1 MRAGYS
7 GCLVVRTDRRGHIDA
22 IFLGIGSIGT
32 QTIFLR
38 FILSSPNGGEFY
50 AALALG
56 GWIAWVGLGAFIG
69 PRLDKLNNKRL
80 WAGLAAIKLPLALLI
95 FAYPSFFTGIL
106 DPFRFLPL
114 AFLGMAPLGV
124 LYGLLFAVLINPR
137 VKASRV
143 YRNEAIGCVI
153 GGLLASAWVLGGGA
167 DFGLLMIISAL
178 ELSRCFRNS
187 IGLAAAAAGI
197 ILGIFAGPRMDI
209 LASQLRWSGF
219 EIEKISIG
227 LSGRWA
233 LLSREDQITVVHNGN
248 QVMSIPDRASSEETL
263 LWPFLYHPST
273 KDILLIGYEGIPAEK
288 YLPVGVNY
296 LNLYLDRA
304 FTNLGISSDSAFE
317 ISDPLRFSSGKRF
330 DIVSLNLHGCADLI
344 EYRKETDLFIERLKG
359 FLKDDGVLF
368 VSAPSDENYISP
380 SLGRYLTSLYNTL
393 KASFDTIAVIPGAKA
408 GFVCGNRE
416 FIRFEMNPDLNLT
429 ALGIESPY
437 FNSPMIENRLL
448 PYRVENFMKS
458 LGNDGAINEITKP
471 RAVFNFMK
479 WQGTAFGR
487 SGLFFDLYRYPW
499 VLLLPLLFAPIL
511 ISRLKSI
518 SVPAIFGVT
527 LFGFTGMALEIVS
540 LYLFSTLF
548 GSLYLHIGILI
559 AIFMAGLAFGA
570 AVIHR
575 LNPYLLVAI
584 NLIAVSA
591 LGILF
596 GVSEPFLS
604 LNVSY
609 IVLYMI
615 SFSGGF
621 ATGGGYAEFAN
632 RGSNDVSEGATL
644 YGADLYGA
652 LTAAV
657 AVPGL
662 LMISGLGAV
671 MILIGAVSLT
681 ITATLF
687 GR

>member
-7 GCLVVRTDRRGHIDA
+7 GCLVVMTDRRGLIDA

-32 QTIFLR
+32 QTVFLR

-50 AALALG
+50 TALALG

-80 WAGLAAIKLPLALLI
+80 WAGLAAVKIPLALLI

-114 AFLGMAPLGV
+114 AFLGMAPLGI

-137 VKASRV
+137 LKASRV

-153 GGLLASAWVLGGGA
+153 GGLLATVWVLGGGA

-187 IGLAAAAAGI
+187 IGLAVTAAGI
-197 ILGIFAGPRMDI
+197 IFGIFAGPRMDI

-227 LSGRWA
+227 PSGRWA

-248 QVMSIPDRASSEETL
+248 QVTSIPDRASSEETL
-263 LWPFLYHPST
+263 LWPFLYHPSA

-288 YLPVGVNY
+288 YLPVGINY
-296 LNLYLDRA
+296 LNLYPDRA
-304 FTNLGISSDSAFE
+304 FTNLGISSESAFE

-330 DIVSLNLHGCADLI
+330 GIVSLNLHGGADLF
-344 EYRKETDLFIERLKG
+344 EYRKETDLFIERLKS

-393 KASFDTIAVIPGAKA
+393 KASFDTVAVIPGAKA

-416 FIRFEMNPDLNLT
+416 LIRFEMNPDLSLA

-458 LGNDGAINEITKP
+458 LVNDGAINKIAKP
-471 RAVFNFMK
+471 RAVFHFMK

-499 VLLLPLLFAPIL
+499 VLLLPILFVPII

-518 SVPAIFGVT
+518 SIPAIFGVT
-527 LFGFTGMALEIVS
+527 LFGFTGMALEITS

-559 AIFMAGLAFGA
+559 ALFMAGLAFGA

-596 GVSEPFLS
+596 GVMEPLLNLKVS
-604 LNVSY
+604 L

-615 SFSGGF
+615 SFCGGF

-652 LTAAV
+652 LSAAV

-671 MILIGAVSLT
+671 MILIGAVSLI